1 MLQLPQTVMHPALVR
16 TLTACAAMADPT
28 LPA

>member
-1 MLQLPQTVMHPALVR
+1 MRLPQTAMHPALVR
-16 TLTACAAMADPT
+16 TLTACAAMADPA